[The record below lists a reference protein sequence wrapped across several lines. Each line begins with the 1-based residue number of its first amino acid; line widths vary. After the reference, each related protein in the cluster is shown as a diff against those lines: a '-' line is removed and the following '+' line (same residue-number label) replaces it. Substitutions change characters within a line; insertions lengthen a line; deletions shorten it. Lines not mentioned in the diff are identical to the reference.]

1 MRNGMTR
8 REFGRTVSGG
18 LVGAAVA
25 AGMPLSRAH
34 GARKPNVVYLFSDE
48 HRWQSMSFTEMPEVH
63 TPHMA
68 KMASQGVQFTH
79 CISNYPVCSPHRA
92 MLLTGRWPYQQGM
105 IDNGLELSPNE
116 MTVAKAFKG
125 AGYATGYVGKW
136 HLGGTRAEPFGF
148 DESLI
153 WTNESQ
159 HMAGGKYHP
168 RDGKPVETKGYNA
181 TLMTDQALAF
191 VEKHREE
198 PFFLMVSW
206 HPPHAR
212 FDDAPADKVALYPE
226 GSLPWR
232 PNVPEEVRT
241 GRKEN
246 PDVVHQTEWRYY
258 QGYHAHIS
266 AIDEELGRVMAKL
279 EELGLAD
286 DTIVVYSADHG
297 SMFGSHSLAS
307 KRQPY
312 EESIRVPFLVRWPGH
327 VSGGKASPALF
338 GTVDVM
344 PTLCALAG
352 VPVPASCAGRD
363 MSAWLRGEPGP
374 EPEAQLIMHISKEN
388 ASKGQN
394 HPAPLFRGLRTRRHT
409 YAVYPDRPWCLFDNE
424 ADPYQTANLIDK
436 EETAALR
443 KELHALLGEYLKRAE
458 DPLVLPGV

>member
-1 MRNGMTR
+1 MTR
-8 REFGRTVSGG
+8 REFGLSVSGSV
-18 LVGAAVA
+18 LGAAAA
-25 AGMPLSRAH
+25 AGMPRA
-34 GARKPNVVYLFSDE
+34 GAARRPNVVYLFSDE
-48 HRWQSMSFTEMPEVH
+48 HRWQSMSFTEMPQVR

-68 KMASQGVQFTH
+68 KMAAEGVQFTH
-79 CISNYPVCSPHRA
+79 CVSNYPVCSPHRA

-105 IDNGLELSPNE
+105 IDNGLDLSPDE
-116 MTVAKAFKG
+116 MTIGKAFQG

-136 HLGGTRAEPFGF
+136 HLGGMRAEPFGF

-159 HMAGGKYHP
+159 HQAGGKYHP
-168 RDGKPVETKGYNA
+168 RDGKPVETTGYNA
-181 TLMTDQALAF
+181 TLMTDQACAF
-191 VEKHREE
+191 MEKHREQ

-206 HPPHAR
+206 HPPHAK

-232 PNVPEEVRT
+232 PNVPQEVRA
-241 GRKEN
+241 GREEQPNVLK
-246 PDVVHQTEWRYY
+246 QTEWRYY

-266 AIDEELGRVMAKL
+266 AIDDELGRVIAKL
-279 EELGLAD
+279 EELGLAE

-297 SMFGSHSLAS
+297 SMFGSHGLAS

-327 VSGGKASPALF
+327 VAAGTAAPALF

-352 VPVPASCAGRD
+352 VSVPASCMGGD
-363 MSAWLRGEPGP
+363 LSGWLRDGKGP
-374 EPEAQLIMHISKEN
+374 EPEAQLLMHISKER
-388 ASKGQN
+388 ASKGVN

-409 YAVYPDRPWCLFDNE
+409 YACYPDRPWCLYDNE
-424 ADPYQTANLIDK
+424 ADPYQMNNLIDK

-443 KELHALLGEYLKRAE
+443 KELHALLGDYLKRAA
-458 DPLVLPGV
+458 DPFRLPEA